1 MSTSLILAC
10 FWAVIANV
18 VAMTPSSDNHW
29 RSAYGLVAV
38 GIPLVGYV
46 TAQHGPLAGVL
57 VLAAGCSILR
67 WPVVHLGRYLGRSLR
82 RGRLE

>member
-46 TAQHGPLAGVL
+46 TATKT
-57 VLAAGCSILR
+57 
-67 WPVVHLGRYLGRSLR
+67 
-82 RGRLE
+82 RGRIR